1 MEQQMIPRFN
11 LWLEH
16 QGEVLLSVWRV
27 KLLEAIEEMGSIT
40 SAAATMGVP
49 YKRAWQRL
57 REMEE
62 RLGIPLVITEVGG
75 VGGGGAKLTPEAKEL
90 IQRFHSFADGL
101 TDEIQERFEA
111 VFGEDWVSPD
121 EVD

>member
-1 MEQQMIPRFN
+1 MIPRFN